1 MPDSVYDIKDAA
13 DYLGVKPVTVKYHL
27 YVVKTLTPDR
37 YIGRSPCF
45 SQETLD
51 AFQERKRPPGRPSK
65 PK

>member
-1 MPDSVYDIKDAA
+1 MSKIYDIQDAA
-13 DYLGVKPVTVKYHL
+13 DYLSVKPVTVKYYL
-27 YVVKTLTPDR
+27 YVAKTLTPDR

-51 AFQERKRPPGRPSK
+51 AFLERKRPPGRPSK

>member
-1 MPDSVYDIKDAA
+1 MPDSIYDIKDAA

-27 YVVKTLTPDR
+27 YVVRDLVPDR

-51 AFQERKRPPGRPSK
+51 AFQERKRPPGRP
-65 PK
+65 PKSE